1 MNHDVNQSEL
11 LPLASTSLRV
21 GALGDSRMSVLDS
34 LVLEGRW
41 EMDVLGR
48 ILDGAVEGLMADFVG
63 RESGVEEEGGTW
75 VW

>member
-1 MNHDVNQSEL
+1 
-11 LPLASTSLRV
+11 
-21 GALGDSRMSVLDS
+21 MSVLDS

-48 ILDGAVEGLMADFVG
+48 IFDGVVEGLMADFVG
-63 RESGVEEEGGTW
+63 RESGVEEEGGAW